1 MLKKS
6 LLPMNLQL
14 FASSEV
20 QTDNIEEVENT
31 EEVAAET
38 TESNSIDSEK
48 VIEKLQKRLGKETS
62 EKNETKEQLEKAL
75 LEIDE
80 LKKASKKGVKEL
92 SEEDKAK
99 QEQNAKDSKIKE
111 LENQIKIQNITSQVD
126 EVLKESGFALNKEE
140 LSLVVNSD
148 EEVSYS
154 NVQTLI
160 SLINRDREQQA
171 IKRNTGVTPKAQTTQ
186 ATTVTREQFDA
197 MSYAEKSK
205 LATND
210 PTQFKKLT
218 GGQ

>member
-1 MLKKS
+1 M
-6 LLPMNLQL
+6 P
-14 FASSEV
+14 EIIE
-20 QTDNIEEVENT
+20 QTDNVEEVENT
-31 EEVAAET
+31 EGVAAET

-75 LEIDE
+75 LEIEE
-80 LKKASKKGVKEL
+80 LKKTSKKGVKEL

-126 EVLKESGFALNKEE
+126 EVLKEAGFALNKEE

-171 IKRNTGVTPKAQTTQ
+171 IKRNTGVTPKKTPSNSI
-186 ATTVTREQFDA
+186 TVTKEQFNA
-197 MSYAEKSK
+197 MSYAEKAK
-205 LATND
+205 LAAEN
-210 PTQFKKLT
+210 PQQFSEIT
-218 GGQ
+218 GG

>member
-1 MLKKS
+1 MT
-6 LLPMNLQL
+6 
-14 FASSEV
+14 EIIE
-20 QTDNIEEVENT
+20 QTDNIEEVGNT

-171 IKRNTGVTPKAQTTQ
+171 IKRNTGVTPKKTPSNSI
-186 ATTVTREQFDA
+186 TVTKEQFNA
-197 MSYAEKSK
+197 MSYAEKAK
-205 LATND
+205 LAAEN
-210 PTQFKKLT
+210 PQQFSEIT
-218 GGQ
+218 GG

>member
-1 MLKKS
+1 MT
-6 LLPMNLQL
+6 
-14 FASSEV
+14 EITE

-171 IKRNTGVTPKAQTTQ
+171 IKRNTGVTPKRTPSNS
-186 ATTVTREQFDA
+186 TVVTKEQFNA
-197 MSYAEKSK
+197 MSYAEKAK
-205 LATND
+205 FAAEN
-210 PTQFKKLT
+210 PQQFSEIT
-218 GGQ
+218 GG

>member
-1 MLKKS
+1 M
-6 LLPMNLQL
+6 PEIIEQ
-14 FASSEV
+14 A
-20 QTDNIEEVENT
+20 DNVEEVENT

-62 EKNETKEQLEKAL
+62 EKNETKEQLEQAL
-75 LEIDE
+75 SRINELEQS
-80 LKKASKKGVKEL
+80 SKKDVKGQSDEEKTLEL
-92 SEEDKAK
+92 QKAK
-99 QEQNAKDSKIKE
+99 DNEIEQLKQELQLQKV
-111 LENQIKIQNITSQVD
+111 TSQVD

-140 LSLVVNSD
+140 LALVVSSD
-148 EEVSYS
+148 DDTSYT
-154 NVQTLI
+154 NVKTLI
-160 SLINRDREQQA
+160 GLINKDREQQA

>member
-1 MLKKS
+1 M
-6 LLPMNLQL
+6 P
-14 FASSEV
+14 EIIE

-126 EVLKESGFALNKEE
+126 EVLKESGFALKKEE

>member
-1 MLKKS
+1 MT
-6 LLPMNLQL
+6 
-14 FASSEV
+14 EIIE

-126 EVLKESGFALNKEE
+126 EVLKESGLAMNKEE
-140 LSLVVNSD
+140 LALVVDSNED
-148 EEVSYS
+148 KSYE
-154 NVQTLI
+154 NVKTIL
-160 SLINRDREQQA
+160 SFVNRIREQDA
-171 IKRNTGVTPKAQTTQ
+171 IRRNTGVTPKKTEEQ
-186 ATTVTREQFDA
+186 ATTKTTVDDLNAHRII
-197 MSYAEKSK
+197 
-205 LATND
+205 
-210 PTQFKKLT
+210 
-218 GGQ
+218 

>member
-1 MLKKS
+1 MT
-6 LLPMNLQL
+6 
-14 FASSEV
+14 EV
-20 QTDNIEEVENT
+20 NEQTDNIEEVKNT

-80 LKKASKKGVKEL
+80 LKKTSKKGVKEL

-171 IKRNTGVTPKAQTTQ
+171 IKRNTGVTPKKTPSNS
-186 ATTVTREQFDA
+186 TTVTKEQFNA
-197 MSYAEKSK
+197 MSYAEKAK
-205 LATND
+205 LAAEN
-210 PTQFKKLT
+210 PQKFSEIT
-218 GGQ
+218 GG

>member
-1 MLKKS
+1 M
-6 LLPMNLQL
+6 P
-14 FASSEV
+14 EIIE
-20 QTDNIEEVENT
+20 QTDNVEEVGNT
-31 EEVAAET
+31 EEVTAET

-62 EKNETKEQLEKAL
+62 EKNETKEQLEQAL
-75 LEIDE
+75 SRINELEQS
-80 LKKASKKGVKEL
+80 SKKDVKGQSDEEKTLEL
-92 SEEDKAK
+92 QKAK
-99 QEQNAKDSKIKE
+99 DNEIEQLKQELQLQKV
-111 LENQIKIQNITSQVD
+111 TSQVD

-140 LSLVVNSD
+140 LALVVSSD
-148 EEVSYS
+148 DDTSYT
-154 NVQTLI
+154 NVKTLI
-160 SLINRDREQQA
+160 GLINKDREQQA

>member
-1 MLKKS
+1 M
-6 LLPMNLQL
+6 
-14 FASSEV
+14 SEIIE
-20 QTDNIEEVENT
+20 QTDNVEEVENT

-38 TESNSIDSEK
+38 IESNSIDSEK